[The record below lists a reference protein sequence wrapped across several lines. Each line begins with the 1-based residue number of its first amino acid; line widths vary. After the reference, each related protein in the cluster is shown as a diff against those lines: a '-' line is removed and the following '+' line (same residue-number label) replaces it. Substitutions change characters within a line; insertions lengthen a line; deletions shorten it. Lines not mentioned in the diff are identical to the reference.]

1 MNATFAI
8 AVHNDDLPVILPLVP
23 PDRSVTPCG
32 SEWSIVSADIP
43 DDGFDDGTLRD
54 AAATL
59 AHVSVFEAEAGEGRI
74 NIGNLDESPLCT
86 YGGESLNPFRQAVLF
101 EVVEGEWSNEIG
113 RDETVNAETARN
125 LFLDGETIWLSV
137 VLREDT
143 ERLAETLHK
152 LDSRLSPRQSAETHE
167 LL

>member
-43 DDGFDDGTLRD
+43 DDGFDDGALQD

-74 NIGNLDESPLCT
+74 NIGNLDESPLYA
-86 YGGESLNPFRQAVLF
+86 YGGESLNPFRQAILF

-125 LFLDGETIWLSV
+125 LFLDGETIYLAV
-137 VLREDT
+137 TPREDAD
-143 ERLAETLHK
+143 RLAETLDN
-152 LDSRLSPRQSAETHE
+152 LDARLAPGQSAEIHD